1 MNDNLIAM
9 ANLRVLGCSGGIGEG
24 CRTTSFL
31 LGSHTLIDAGT
42 GVQDLPLQQLA
53 KIDQIFLTHSHLDHV
68 VSLPLMMDAIGAI
81 RHAPIKVYAQLE
93 TLDALRRHLFNDAIW
108 PDFTQIFVKDFP
120 VAQFHPLEIG
130 ESVAI
135 SDADG
140 SVTVT
145 SVPAAHTVAACGYAM
160 SSGSGTLVFTGDTW
174 SSDQFWSS
182 INQITDLK
190 HLIIE
195 TSFPDSQKE
204 TADLSRHLTP
214 ARLAVELKKL
224 TKNPTV
230 HITHLKPGAERTLM
244 QDIRTSIAPRQVEEL
259 RVGQCLDF

>member
-1 MNDNLIAM
+1 M
-9 ANLRVLGCSGGIGEG
+9 ATLQVLGCSGGIGES

-42 GVQDLPLQQLA
+42 GVQDLPLEALA

-68 VSLPLMMDAIGAI
+68 VSLPLMMDAINTI

-130 ESVAI
+130 Q
-135 SDADG
+135 
-140 SVTVT
+140 SVTIQDPDGEVQIT

-160 SSGSGTLVFTGDTW
+160 SSGKGTLVFTGDTW
-174 SSDQFWSS
+174 SSDAFWSVV
-182 INQITDLK
+182 NQISDLK
-190 HLIIE
+190 HLVIE
-195 TSFPDSQKE
+195 TSFPDSQRE

-214 ARLAVELKKL
+214 ARLAEELKKL
-224 TKNPTV
+224 KVSPII

-244 QDIRTSIAPRQVEEL
+244 QDIRASLAPQQVEEMRL
-259 RVGQCLDF
+259 GDQLQF

>member
-1 MNDNLIAM
+1 M
-9 ANLRVLGCSGGIGEG
+9 ATLKVLGCSGGIGES

-42 GVQDLPLQQLA
+42 GVQDLPLTEIA

-81 RHAPIKVYAQLE
+81 RHAPIKVFAQLE

-120 VAQFHPLEIG
+120 VAQFHPIEVG
-130 ESVAI
+130 
-135 SDADG
+135 G
-140 SVTVT
+140 SIRIEDPAGPVTVT
-145 SVPAAHTVAACGYAM
+145 AVPAAHAVTACGYAI
-160 SSGSGTLVFTGDTW
+160 SSGAGSLVFTGDTW
-174 SSDQFWSS
+174 SSDAFWSVVNG
-182 INQITDLK
+182 IPDLK
-190 HLIIE
+190 HLVIE

-214 ARLAVELKKL
+214 SRLASELSKL
-224 TKNPTV
+224 KVSPRI

-244 QDIRTSIAPRQVEEL
+244 EDICVQLAPQTVQEL
-259 RVGQCLDF
+259 RIGDLLTF